1 MVRVER
7 TSGAL
12 TLVSRLARPRVLVV
26 LAGALVLCAA
36 GLRGGAP
43 RAALALVAAAAL
55 VVLLGGR
62 SVRATFARG
71 RVRVRPAVPLQGG
84 GERALAEFVAVRQE
98 TIGEARARRAARL
111 ARGYTARSRS
121 AAPTWLVPQPTAGA
135 NDHLRRLVLV
145 ARDRDG
151 EPFSVTA
158 WLAPDD
164 DLEPARAEIEALL
177 R

>member
-1 MVRVER
+1 M
-7 TSGAL
+7 
-12 TLVSRLARPRVLVV
+12 
-26 LAGALVLCAA
+26 
-36 GLRGGAP
+36 
-43 RAALALVAAAAL
+43 
-55 VVLLGGR
+55 
-62 SVRATFARG
+62 
-71 RVRVRPAVPLQGG
+71 
-84 GERALAEFVAVRQE
+84 
-98 TIGEARARRAARL
+98 GEARARRADRL

-164 DLEPARAEIEALL
+164 DLEPARAEVEALL

>member
-7 TSGAL
+7 SSGAL

-26 LAGALVLCAA
+26 LASALVLGAA
-36 GLRGGAP
+36 GLRSGAP

-84 GERALAEFVAVRQE
+84 GERALAEFVSVRQE

-111 ARGYTARSRS
+111 ARGYKARSGS
-121 AAPTWLVPQPTAGA
+121 AAPAWLVAQPTAGA

-151 EPFSVTA
+151 EPFAVTG
-158 WLAPDD
+158 WLSPDD
-164 DLEPARAEIEALL
+164 DLDPARAEIETLL